1 MTRPQKSNSLRDAE
15 RRKLSTWIPPN
26 GDGIGLWKG
35 RRTYFVNGT
44 PQLSK
49 SGLTINRNPVHD
61 SARNIVRGLLVGT
74 VKGAGKLAIQG
85 AKDIYGGTKNTS
97 NALLGMASPWNLAAM
112 GRTRKNLA
120 QLGVKPPK
128 KQSKE
133 VLERIAQNQAKLL
146 TEGFGTRIEAKKAIN
161 KDKEEVKE
169 VIKKETNPELNV
181 QAQNLSN
188 VIDNNQ
194 AKNNAGM
201 PTEDNVV
208 ETPPPEKTTY
218 KGRTRWVGKNT
229 TWVDRSGN
237 VIAPKENSE
246 LDFKQRRNMFQ
257 LTEEERKKIIM
268 TSLEQE
274 MYW

>member
-1 MTRPQKSNSLRDAE
+1 MTRPQKSSTLKQAE
-15 RRKLSTWIPPN
+15 RNKISTWIPPN
-26 GDGIGLWKG
+26 GNGIGLWKG
-35 RRTYFVNGT
+35 RRVYYVNGRR
-44 PQLSK
+44 Q
-49 SGLTINRNPVHD
+49 SGLSIRNPVGD
-61 SARNIVRGLLVGT
+61 SIAGGVKNVG
-74 VKGAGKLAIQG
+74 KGILGLAIDG
-85 AKDIYGGTKNTS
+85 AKLTYGGTKNTS

-112 GRTRKNLA
+112 GRTRKNIA

-146 TEGFGTRIEAKKAIN
+146 VDGFGTRIETKEAIN
-161 KDKEEVKE
+161 KDKKQIKE
-169 VIKKETNPELNV
+169 VIKNETNPELNV
-181 QAQNLSN
+181 QAQNLAN

-208 ETPPPEKTTY
+208 ETPPPKKTAH
-218 KGRTRWVGKNT
+218 KGRTRWVGQNT
-229 TWVDRSGN
+229 TWVDRGGN

-257 LTEEERKKIIM
+257 LTEEERKKVIM